1 MLRII
6 ITFIVSIL
14 FANDIDNIFY
24 DFSKHQ
30 GHIRIDGDILWN
42 EDWSAR
48 EIFFDGT
55 FSNYPSMY
63 GPQVEKYYDQS
74 QSDSSLS
81 DSTYVNSYFDYVQG
95 DYFLDNLD
103 LGIKYYQKNTF
114 INLHAFKKRFGGVYN
129 QYSNNSGLIKP
140 IHFSY
145 IGSYFAK
152 RPNDQITVSIGNFN
166 SDYGLFD
173 STSLS
178 FMDSRITSSNIKYE
192 LQYDSLEYEIKIHN
206 FLQRLDSFHSSSDF
220 EGVKYLTRT
229 KIDGMLLLNKNAN
242 YNFGFI
248 FELNN
253 RSLRYDSFKRHHW
266 KTFGV
271 FLNNKESKY
280 SFGFIPQKDKAEF
293 TSSVKSKFLIGP
305 IHTTFKVEH
314 SIRPAHIAM
323 VDSLLFEVKDK
334 LNLNNELQINKTR
347 FGFNFAIYKESR
359 RFYYRGLPK
368 GGTNLWLSLNV
379 NHPFTK
385 NLIFDISYNK
395 SQAIKYVYDGIR
407 DRLKLKIS
415 GDLKLFSKAM
425 ALSYVF
431 SLDGYLNRQYGYA
444 LSPVEKFPFKAIGE
458 DKLKNIWIPSLSITS
473 AVKNVQ
479 IKYEMINI
487 LNIAYDFLGKSNLDS
502 PIIFNQFFPSESRL
516 ASLSIMWNFYN

>member
-63 GPQVEKYYDQS
+63 GPQIEKYYDRS
-74 QSDSSLS
+74 QSDFSLS

-140 IHFSY
+140 IHYSY

-152 RPNDQITVSIGNFN
+152 RPNDQITVSVGNFN

-178 FMDSRITSSNIKYE
+178 FMDSRITSSNIKYD
-192 LQYDSLEYEIKIHN
+192 LYYDSLK
-206 FLQRLDSFHSSSDF
+206 
-220 EGVKYLTRT
+220 
-229 KIDGMLLLNKNAN
+229 
-242 YNFGFI
+242 
-248 FELNN
+248 
-253 RSLRYDSFKRHHW
+253 
-266 KTFGV
+266 
-271 FLNNKESKY
+271 
-280 SFGFIPQKDKAEF
+280 
-293 TSSVKSKFLIGP
+293 
-305 IHTTFKVEH
+305 
-314 SIRPAHIAM
+314 
-323 VDSLLFEVKDK
+323 FEVKIH
-334 LNLNNELQINKTR
+334 Q
-347 FGFNFAIYKESR
+347 
-359 RFYYRGLPK
+359 
-368 GGTNLWLSLNV
+368 
-379 NHPFTK
+379 
-385 NLIFDISYNK
+385 
-395 SQAIKYVYDGIR
+395 
-407 DRLKLKIS
+407 
-415 GDLKLFSKAM
+415 
-425 ALSYVF
+425 
-431 SLDGYLNRQYGYA
+431 
-444 LSPVEKFPFKAIGE
+444 
-458 DKLKNIWIPSLSITS
+458 
-473 AVKNVQ
+473 
-479 IKYEMINI
+479 
-487 LNIAYDFLGKSNLDS
+487 
-502 PIIFNQFFPSESRL
+502 
-516 ASLSIMWNFYN
+516 

>member
-6 ITFIVSIL
+6 ITFIVNIL

-24 DFSKHQ
+24 DYSKHQ
-30 GHIRIDGDILWN
+30 GHVRIDGDILWN

-63 GPQVEKYYDQS
+63 GPQIERYYNRS
-74 QSDSSLS
+74 EPDSSLK
-81 DSTYVNSYFDYVQG
+81 DSTLVSSYFDYVQG

-103 LGIKYYQKNTF
+103 LGIKYYKKNGF
-114 INLHAFKKRFGGVYN
+114 INLHAFKKRFAGNFN
-129 QYSNNSGLIKP
+129 QYNNNSGLIKP
-140 IHFSY
+140 IQYSY
-145 IGSYFAK
+145 VGSYFVK
-152 RPNDQITVSIGNFN
+152 RPNDQITISIGNFN

-178 FMDSRITSSNIKYE
+178 FLDSRITSSNIKYE

-206 FLQRLDSFHSSSDF
+206 FLQRLDSFHSSSDYA
-220 EGVKYLTRT
+220 GVRYLTRT
-229 KIDGMLLLNKNAN
+229 KIDGMLLLIKNAN

-253 RSLRYDSFKRHHW
+253 RSLRYEAFKRHHW

-271 FLNNKESKY
+271 FLKNKESKY
-280 SFGFIPQKDKAEF
+280 SVGFIPYQDRVEL
-293 TSSVKSKFLIGP
+293 TSSVKSKFVMGP
-305 IHTTFKVEH
+305 IHTTFNLEH

-323 VDSLLFEVKDK
+323 VDSLFFEVEDQ
-334 LNLNNELQINKTR
+334 LNLKNVLQFNKTR

-359 RFYYRGLPK
+359 SFYYKGLPK

-385 NLIFDISYNK
+385 NLIFDISYDK
-395 SQAIKYVYDGIR
+395 SKAIKYVHDGIR

-444 LSPVEKFPFKAIGE
+444 LSPVEKFPVKVTGE
-458 DKLKNIWIPSLSITS
+458 DKLKNIWVPSLSITS
-473 AVKNVQ
+473 TVKSVE
-479 IKYEMINI
+479 IKYEMINM
-487 LNIAYDFLGKSNLDS
+487 LNIAYNFLGKSNLDS
-502 PIIFNQFFPSESRL
+502 PIILNQFFPSESRL

>member
-63 GPQVEKYYDQS
+63 GPQIEKYYNRS
-74 QSDSSLS
+74 QSDFSLS

-140 IHFSY
+140 IHYSY
-145 IGSYFAK
+145 IGSYSAK
-152 RPNDQITVSIGNFN
+152 RPNDQITVSVGNFN

-178 FMDSRITSSNIKYE
+178 FMDSRITSSNIKYD
-192 LQYDSLEYEIKIHN
+192 LYYDSLKFEVKIHN
-206 FLQRLDSFHSSSDF
+206 FLQRIDSFHSSSDLD
-220 EGVKYLTRT
+220 GVKYLTRT
-229 KIDGMLLLNKNAN
+229 KFEGGLSLIKNRN
-242 YNFGFI
+242 YSFGI
-248 FELNN
+248 LFEYNN
-253 RSLRYDSFKRHHW
+253 RSLRYKTFKRHHW
-266 KTFGV
+266 KTLGV
-271 FLNNKESKY
+271 FLKNNESNY
-280 SFGFIPQKDKAEF
+280 SIGFNPYGDKVEITSNVESEF
-293 TSSVKSKFLIGP
+293 RLGSISS
-305 IHTTFKVEH
+305 TFKIER
-314 SIRPAHIAM
+314 IIKPANITIA
-323 VDSLLFEVKDK
+323 DSLLFEVKDQLK
-334 LNLNNELQINKTR
+334 LKNELQLNKSLL
-347 FGFNFAIYKESR
+347 GFNFAIYKDSR
-359 RFYYRGLPK
+359 SFYYQGLPNN
-368 GGTNLWLSLNV
+368 GTNLWMSFYLN
-379 NHPFTK
+379 HSFTK
-385 NLIFDISYNK
+385 NLIFDISYDK
-395 SQAIKYVYDGIR
+395 SEAIKYVYDGII
-407 DRLKLKIS
+407 DRLKIKIS
-415 GDLKLFSKAM
+415 GDLNLFSEAM

-431 SLDGYLNRQYGYA
+431 SLDGYLNRENGYA
-444 LSPVEKFPFKAIGE
+444 LSPIEKFPFKSTG
-458 DKLKNIWIPSLSITS
+458 DKDLQNIWIPSLSIQST
-473 AVKNVQ
+473 VKNVE

-487 LNIAYDFLGKSNLDS
+487 LSVIYDLTGTNRSNS
-502 PIIFNQFFPSESRL
+502 PIIFNHFFPSESRL
-516 ASLSIMWNFYN
+516 ASLSIRWHFSN